1 MVGTKNE
8 HDLEKALQV
17 RTELGRNGITITR
30 LAKAMGKNRTTVN
43 LWLLNGTTMMRYDA
57 MLAAIKRIAE
67 GK

>member
-1 MVGTKNE
+1 MVETKTG
-8 HDLEKALQV
+8 HDAERALEV

-30 LAKAMGKNRTTVN
+30 LAAEMGKSRTAVN

>member
-1 MVGTKNE
+1 MVETKNE